1 VQVRTRLRLVALSAV
16 LALSLI
22 AAATSSGATA
32 TTGYDISYPQCNGSF
47 PSPGAFAIVGV
58 NGGKPY
64 SPNPCLGTGDGP
76 SELQWA
82 GMNAGFY
89 ANTADPGPALSTH
102 WPSGQT
108 SPKECNTSSN
118 PGTSTVECAYDYGW
132 NAAADSYQD
141 AVAAYVSLGWASAGS
156 TRTPVANE
164 WWLDVESANS
174 WLTDTA
180 MNVAELQGEADYLA
194 SVGAASVGFYANG
207 SDWQAITGGT
217 TAFASY
223 PSWVPGAGSLSQAQ
237 ANCGGSGVTGGG
249 VALAQYLSGGF
260 DGDVRCGAPAPALSF
275 ASPPQTLTAG
285 ASSGAMTVAL
295 PQAAGAAVTVSLS
308 SSAATGRFATSV
320 SGPWSSTLQVTVPAG
335 STTSSS
341 FYYEDTK
348 AGSPVLTAS
357 ATGYSDA
364 TQTESVVS
372 GPLASITVSPAT
384 AKVRVGSK
392 QTFSASGADQY
403 GNAVSVAP
411 SWSVS
416 PSSLGTFSP
425 TQGASVT
432 FTAASAGSGRVTAS
446 SGSVQGTASIT
457 VVQKGHR

>member
-1 VQVRTRLRLVALSAV
+1 
-16 LALSLI
+16 
-22 AAATSSGATA
+22 
-32 TTGYDISYPQCNGSF
+32 
-47 PSPGAFAIVGV
+47 
-58 NGGKPY
+58 
-64 SPNPCLGTGDGP
+64 
-76 SELQWA
+76 
-82 GMNAGFY
+82 
-89 ANTADPGPALSTH
+89 
-102 WPSGQT
+102 
-108 SPKECNTSSN
+108 
-118 PGTSTVECAYDYGW
+118 
-132 NAAADSYQD
+132 
-141 AVAAYVSLGWASAGS
+141 
-156 TRTPVANE
+156 
-164 WWLDVESANS
+164 
-174 WLTDTA
+174 
-180 MNVAELQGEADYLA
+180 
-194 SVGAASVGFYANG
+194 
-207 SDWQAITGGT
+207 
-217 TAFASY
+217 
-223 PSWVPGAGSLSQAQ
+223 
-237 ANCGGSGVTGGG
+237 
-249 VALAQYLSGGF
+249 
-260 DGDVRCGAPAPALSF
+260 
-275 ASPPQTLTAG
+275 
-285 ASSGAMTVAL
+285 
-295 PQAAGAAVTVSLS
+295 
-308 SSAATGRFATSV
+308 
-320 SGPWSSTLQVTVPAG
+320 VTVPAG